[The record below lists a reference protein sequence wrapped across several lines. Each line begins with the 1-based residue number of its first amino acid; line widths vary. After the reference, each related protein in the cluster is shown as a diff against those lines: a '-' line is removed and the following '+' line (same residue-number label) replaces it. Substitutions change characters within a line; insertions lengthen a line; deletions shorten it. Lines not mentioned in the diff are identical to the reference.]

1 MDGVKDEFM
10 SDKARFKYLNDAHF
24 HMIVDHLAFS
34 IKKGTITKADIPDI
48 FECVQRL
55 TRV

>member
-1 MDGVKDEFM
+1 MPFM
-10 SDKARFKYLNDAHF
+10 QSFLAHF

-48 FECVQRL
+48 FECVRRL